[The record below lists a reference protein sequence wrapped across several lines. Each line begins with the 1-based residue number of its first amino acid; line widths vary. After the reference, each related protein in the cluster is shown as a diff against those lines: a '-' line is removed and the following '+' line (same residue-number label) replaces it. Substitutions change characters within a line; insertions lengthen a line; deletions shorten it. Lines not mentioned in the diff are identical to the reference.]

1 MPIDLKSLG
10 AGAQNFLKQ
19 MLPFLTQQRFQ
30 RENLDYQVKAWL
42 EKSMKEYEA
51 YGGIQEKLQKQAA
64 INAIFGDVSDVM
76 KGGVKGMPF
85 PGMEF
90 IKRGQQYGLPMG
102 ELAAPPEEEQQVLL
116 ENFQQ
121 AAMPLIMA
129 RMSKQQPSEE
139 NVAMG
144 LETLGFEAVDA
155 LIGDFAGDLLKRE
168 EQKLRAR
175 EVSVQEQLIPTR
187 KYEAETSRAKVD
199 IEKKG
204 GQTAKEIQ
212 AEVKKLSNDRDTQ
225 LQKLTGVG
233 SPTGRIYGSQ
243 SKVIAAKI
251 SKIDRRLKEI
261 EQLTGRQILPRE
273 EDYVTFEKMA
283 RENVAAGRGIDW
295 QQALIIGFD
304 VYWIQALQK
313 KLGIAET
320 VIKQ

>member
-10 AGAQNFLKQ
+10 QQAQNFLRQ
-19 MLPFLTQQRFQ
+19 FLPYLAQQAQQRKMV
-30 RENLDYQVKAWL
+30 DYQAKVWL
-42 EKSMKEYEA
+42 QKSQKEYEA
-51 YGGIQEKLQKQAA
+51 YGKVQSDLQKQSA
-64 INAIFGDVSDVM
+64 INAIFGDISDVM

-85 PGMEF
+85 PGIEF

-102 ELAAPPEEEQQVLL
+102 DVAAPPEEEQQALL

-129 RMSKQQPSEE
+129 RMTQKQPSEE
-139 NVAMG
+139 NVARG
-144 LETLGFEAVDA
+144 LEALGFEAVES
-155 LIGDFAGDLLKRE
+155 LIGDFAGDMLKRV
-168 EQKLRAR
+168 EQGLRAR
-175 EVSVQEQLIPTR
+175 EITVSEQLVPTR

-212 AEVKKLSNDRDTQ
+212 SEIRKLSNDRDTQ
-225 LQKLTGVG
+225 LQKLTGIG
-233 SPTGRIYGSQ
+233 SPTGRVFGDQ
-243 SKVIAAKI
+243 TKVIAAKI

-261 EQLTGRQILPRE
+261 EAQTGQQILPRE

-283 RENVAAGRGIDW
+283 RENVAAGREIDW

-304 VYWIQALQK
+304 IYWIQKLQK
-313 KLGIAET
+313 ELGIG
-320 VIKQ
+320 KK